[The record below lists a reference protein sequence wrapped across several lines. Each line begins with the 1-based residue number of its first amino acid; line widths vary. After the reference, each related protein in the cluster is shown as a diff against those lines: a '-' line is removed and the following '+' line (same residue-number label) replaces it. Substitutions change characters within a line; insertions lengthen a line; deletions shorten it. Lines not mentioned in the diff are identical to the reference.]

1 MKRRGERQENRVIGR
16 NRFHEVRSQ
25 DGEAVSRRTAAQE
38 VRGSNPVGPMKEED
52 EEENRGRS
60 QRRTTAW
67 NWMKFGMR
75 HLDTL
80 MQLYAKGE
88 VKGSIRYGDIDDYAT

>member
-38 VRGSNPVGPMKEED
+38 VRGSNPVGPMKEERRRRSADALND
-52 EEENRGRS
+52 ERLHG
-60 QRRTTAW
+60 
-67 NWMKFGMR
+67 FG
-75 HLDTL
+75 
-80 MQLYAKGE
+80 
-88 VKGSIRYGDIDDYAT
+88 